1 MLKIDQSFIRMIGND
16 SVSAHI
22 VENLLD
28 LASRLGMKTVAEGV
42 ETLEQVE
49 YLAQHKVHCLQGYYF
64 AKPMPIKEFIDS
76 ISKQS

>member
-1 MLKIDQSFIRMIGND
+1 MHQFRFDVLKIDQSFIRMIGTN

-42 ETLEQVE
+42 ETIEQVE
-49 YLAQHKVHCLQGYYF
+49 YLTARNIHCLQGYYF
-64 AKPMPIKEFIDS
+64 AKPMPI
-76 ISKQS
+76 